1 MALVAIGVRRFRGA
15 VTAGLVLGLAAGCG
29 AGASAGPAGMTAAA
43 APARVTISETGSTL
57 LFPLVV
63 RWAGEFHR
71 EHPDIVTT
79 AAATGSGAG
88 IAGAAAGTAD
98 IGASDA
104 YLSAGDVVQNPALL
118 NVPLVVSA
126 QQVDYNVPGLGA
138 SIHLRL
144 DAAVLAAMYSGSIR
158 AWNDP
163 AVAALNP
170 GVRLPGTPVVPV
182 HRSDASGDT
191 FLFTSYLSARD
202 AAWSSAAG
210 YGTTVAWP
218 RVPRAAARRGNAA
231 MVSGCAATPGCV
243 AYIGISYL
251 SAALAAG
258 LGEARLANPAGQFVL
273 PTASAIAAEAASFV
287 SATPPGE
294 TISMVDGPA
303 AGGYPIVNYEY
314 AIVRTRP
321 RSAAAGRAIR
331 AFLRWAVTAGNSAR
345 YLGPVRFQPLPADV
359 AALSQ
364 AQIDRIGSR

>member
-1 MALVAIGVRRFRGA
+1 MGRVTISVSRCRGA
-15 VTAGLVLGLAAGCG
+15 VLPGLVLVLAAGCG
-29 AGASAGPAGMTAAA
+29 ASAPAGPAGLTAAA

-57 LFPLVV
+57 LFPLVGT
-63 RWAGEFHR
+63 WASAFHR
-71 EHPDIVTT
+71 EHPDIVIT

-88 IAGAAAGTAD
+88 IAGASAGTAD
-98 IGASDA
+98 LGASDA
-104 YLSAGDVVQNPALL
+104 YLSAGDLVQHPGLL

-126 QQVDYNVPGLGA
+126 QQVDYNVPGLAPGT
-138 SIHLRL
+138 HLRL
-144 DAAVLAAMYSGSIR
+144 DAAVLAAMYAGRIT

-163 AVAALNP
+163 ALAALNP
-170 GVRLPGTPVVPV
+170 GVHLPGTAVVPV

-191 FLFTSYLSARD
+191 FLFTSYVAAGD
-202 AAWSSAAG
+202 PAWSSAAG

-218 RVPRAAARRGNAA
+218 GVPRAAARRGNAA
-231 MVSGCAATPGCV
+231 MVSGCAAIPGCV

-273 PTASAIAAEAASFV
+273 PTPAAIAAEAASFV

-314 AIVRTRP
+314 AIVRSRP
-321 RSAAAGRAIR
+321 RTAAAGRALR
-331 AFLRWAVTAGNSAR
+331 TFLRWAVTAGNAAR

-359 AALSQ
+359 VSLSQ
-364 AQIDRIGSR
+364 AQVARIGAR

>member
-1 MALVAIGVRRFRGA
+1 MARVAIRVSRCRGA
-15 VTAGLVLGLAAGCG
+15 MTAGLVLGLAAGCG
-29 AGASAGPAGMTAAA
+29 AGASAGPAGTPAVAAS
-43 APARVTISETGSTL
+43 ARVTISETGSTL
-57 LFPLVV
+57 LFPLVGK
-63 RWAGEFHR
+63 WASGFHQ
-71 EHPDIVTT
+71 EHPNIVTT
-79 AAATGSGAG
+79 SAATGSGAG
-88 IAGAAAGTAD
+88 IAGASAGTAD

-104 YLSAGDVVQNPALL
+104 YLSAGDLVQNPALL

-126 QQVDYNVPGLGA
+126 QQVDYNVPGLPAGT
-138 SIHLRL
+138 HLRL
-144 DAAVLAAMYSGSIR
+144 DTAVLARMYSGSIT

-163 AVAALNP
+163 ALAALNP
-170 GVRLPGTPVVPV
+170 GVHLPGTAVVPV

-191 FLFTSYLSARD
+191 FLFTSYLSAGF
-202 AAWSSAAG
+202 AAWSSTAG

-218 RVPRAAARRGNAA
+218 RVPRAAAQRGNAA
-231 MVSGCAATPGCV
+231 MVSGCAATRGCV

-258 LGEARLANPAGQFVL
+258 LGEAQLANPAGQFVL
-273 PTASAIAAEAASFV
+273 PTAATIAAEVASFV
-287 SATPPGE
+287 SATPPDE

-331 AFLRWAVTAGNSAR
+331 AFLRWAITAGSSAQ

-359 AALSQ
+359 VTLSE
-364 AQIDRIGSR
+364 AQIARIGAP